1 MKKVAVVF
9 NGVTISMLVDERI
22 KVAIPG
28 LTGEEIMK
36 MVTGIERFCE
46 IETYT
51 FSNLPSPHMNVK
63 SMLDLSK
70 FIQNLLARK
79 DIHGVVVTHI
89 TDTLEETAY
98 LLDLTL
104 DTPKPSDNYQCYEK

>member
-9 NGVTISMLVDERI
+9 NGGTISMIVDDRI
-22 KVAIPG
+22 KAAVPG

-51 FSNLPSPHMNVK
+51 FSNLPSPHMNIET
-63 SMLDLSK
+63 MLTCQVCK
-70 FIQNLLARK
+70 EVLARK
-79 DIHGVVVTHI
+79 DIDGVVVTSWHRHFGG
-89 TDTLEETAY
+89 DRY
-98 LLDLTL
+98 LLDLTI
-104 DTPKPSDNYQCYEK
+104 DTPKPVIFT